1 MPRGLGFGVGT
12 DVRIER
18 RGDEVVIAP
27 LSPERLNFA
36 EMVARMRKLGV
47 PADGVQARE
56 PFEYPERPGLF
67 D

>member
-1 MPRGLGFGVGT
+1 M
-12 DVRIER
+12 RIER